1 MLIPPQ
7 ENFITEYTIRDPMKI
22 LRTLRGLPEF
32 ARGRNSSDDKEE
44 FLWVV
49 PQSSMG
55 QSEPKAVAAVRI
67 FEGNLQVGCPNKHTQ
82 RAMQILL
89 ECIVGGEL
97 VPINQQNQRLTMDL
111 KANE

>member
-7 ENFITEYTIRDPMKI
+7 ENFTTEYTVRDPMKI

-32 ARGRNSSDDKEE
+32 ARGRNTSEGEE

-55 QSEPKAVAAVRI
+55 HSEPKAVAAVRLTG
-67 FEGNLQVGCPNKHTQ
+67 GNLQVGCPNKHTQ

-97 VPINQQNQRLTMDL
+97 VPLNQQSQRLTMDV
-111 KANE
+111 KAGE